1 MSIAIIQI
9 TQEELA
15 ARAIKINSEKLTFE
29 NQVFAKGP
37 SFSLRCK
44 EPALKYCQQIAKR
57 KLKILLIQEK
67 YGFTIWT
74 QSHVSENLH
83 SNRKKCAPQISSTK
97 AKQQSVYSSKISEK
111 ERSKVDEV
119 SQKDSQKASTDNNFL
134 RKMLLRK
141 YRGQYIN

>member
-29 NQVFAKGP
+29 KQVFDKGP
-37 SFSLRCK
+37 SFSVSRK

-57 KLKILLIQEK
+57 KLKTLLIQEK

-74 QSHVSENLH
+74 QSETSGNRH
-83 SNRKKCAPQISSTK
+83 SNQKESDPKISSSTK
-97 AKQQSVYSSKISEK
+97 AKQESVSGSKMSRRYRGQIREMSQEDSKDASSG
-111 ERSKVDEV
+111 
-119 SQKDSQKASTDNNFL
+119 NFL
-134 RKMLLRK
+134 RRILFRK

>member
-74 QSHVSENLH
+74 QSHKTKNQH
-83 SNRKKCAPQISSTK
+83 SNRKEHAPQISSTK
-97 AKQQSVYSSKISEK
+97 AKQQLVSSSKISEK

>member
-1 MSIAIIQI
+1 MSVAIIQI

-37 SFSLRCK
+37 SFALRRK
-44 EPALKYCQQIAKR
+44 EPALKYCQQIAR
-57 KLKILLIQEK
+57 KKLRTLLIQEN

-74 QSHVSENLH
+74 QSHNTKNKHL
-83 SNRKKCAPQISSTK
+83 NRKESASQISSLTK
-97 AKQQSVYSSKISEK
+97 AKPQSISSNKMSEK
-111 ERSKVDEV
+111 YRGQANEI
-119 SQKDSQKASTDNNFL
+119 SQKDSQDADDGNFL
-134 RKMLLRK
+134 RRMLLRK